1 MWLLTTTAIR
11 TCIVLAVPCLV
22 LLVAVIQ
29 LSGVPS
35 VPSGRAQQDGVIS
48 SDNAVAVKR
57 DGIAPPADRA
67 VIEFRGLVGG
77 AERPG
82 VILSIN
88 GDAAQS
94 FYPGEQL
101 TQNVVLERINV
112 ADMEVRYVT
121 PVERISFTRAPSA
134 PEKSVDGRSLADA
147 PLPVVVADVELIRQV
162 DIRFPEG
169 VYAEGI
175 TKIQEGQYTVERELL
190 KRQLSKGYVYKHAQF
205 KKSHGGG
212 YVIDEIARGSLFEK
226 AGLEDGDVIRKIND
240 KDMASMMDLMSAYR
254 QFNEQSYIDVTVSRN
269 AEQMT
274 YYFFLK

>member
-1 MWLLTTTAIR
+1 MTTTAIR
-11 TCIVLAVPCLV
+11 TCVVLAVLCLA
-22 LLVAVIQ
+22 LLLAVIQ
-29 LSGVPS
+29 LTGAPS
-35 VPSGRAQQDGVIS
+35 VPSGRAQQGGVIS
-48 SDNAVAVKR
+48 PDDVIAVER
-57 DGIAPPADRA
+57 DGITPPADRA
-67 VIEFRGLVGG
+67 VIEFKGLVGG
-77 AERPG
+77 AERLG

-88 GDAAQS
+88 GDAPRS
-94 FYPGEQL
+94 FFPGEQL
-101 TQNVVLERINV
+101 TQNVVLERINI

-121 PVERISFTRAPSA
+121 PVERISFTLATSGQEKPKYEPTPAEAPFPSEA
-134 PEKSVDGRSLADA
+134 AGR
-147 PLPVVVADVELIRQV
+147 EFIRQI

-212 YVIDEIARGSLFEK
+212 YIIDEIARGSLFEK

-240 KDMASMMDLMSAYR
+240 KDVASMMDLMSAYR
-254 QFNEQSYIDVTVSRN
+254 QFNEQSYIDVTVNRN